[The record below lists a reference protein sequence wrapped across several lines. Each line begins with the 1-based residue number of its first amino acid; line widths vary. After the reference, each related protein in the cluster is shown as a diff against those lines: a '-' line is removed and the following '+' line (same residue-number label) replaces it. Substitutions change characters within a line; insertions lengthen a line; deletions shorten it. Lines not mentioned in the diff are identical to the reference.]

1 MLRRREADAARA
13 TAAPGHVGHVP
24 GCRNPM
30 KHGTKTVVFIAGK
43 SARNGGLSWFIAGKI
58 YGKSS
63 NIIKLY
69 GSKKGGF
76 SGQPCLP
83 EGIWLINSSPYEIW

>member
-13 TAAPGHVGHVP
+13 TAAPGHVGNVA
-24 GCRNPM
+24 GCINPM
-30 KHGTKTVVFIAGK
+30 KHGTKTVVFIAGT

-63 NIIKLY
+63 NY
-69 GSKKGGF
+69 MDRKKVDFPASHACRKVFG
-76 SGQPCLP
+76 
-83 EGIWLINSSPYEIW
+83 